1 MKTKLSVLI
10 AILTITLSFA
20 QEKRWTL
27 KESVEHALKNNI
39 TVKQNELF
47 VELSEENVT
56 NAKGNFL
63 PDLNASVNPGL
74 NFGSSIGVSGSRI
87 SADNFRS
94 SFNVG
99 SSTTLF
105 NGFRNLNTY
114 KQAQLGVQSSK
125 LDLQKIQDDVS
136 LFVVNAYLNIL
147 FAKENLN
154 VANTQYEISQN
165 QIEVTKSQVEVGV
178 KPRGDLLNAE
188 STAATDAQTV
198 IAIQNTL
205 DLAKLTLAQ
214 LLQVSPDNFDVE
226 DIDVG
231 SPSVATLYNDV
242 NIVYEKAL
250 GIRPEIKRAENDVEN
265 SNYNIEIAKS
275 SFMPSLSFSAGFGSS
290 YQHFFNDEVFNN
302 ISFSQQFSD
311 NLGYSFGLSLNIP
324 IFNRGQTKSNVNRT
338 IINKKISEIGLQ
350 DQKLQLKE
358 TIQRAFL
365 DAKAAAKS
373 FEAAQISLMAQN
385 EAYKNAQERYNLGA
399 MTLFDFDQV
408 RNRQV
413 DSESTLIRSKYDY
426 VFKTQVLK
434 FYFGEPIIMD

>member
-114 KQAQLGVQSSK
+114 KQAQLGVESSK